1 MTPSDTRI
9 AFFGGANNAAAVKGI
24 VNLAQAGFDVV
35 VADHDARES
44 VALRAA
50 GVAFT
55 SDRMAAVA
63 GRNVVI
69 TSLSAPA
76 DVEDLYLGDD
86 GLVELMTPGSHAID
100 LSFSLPQLASEIYA
114 MAAIADIEVLDA
126 PLVNLGEQEGTV
138 LFVGGT
144 PQARGT
150 LAPLFPYLA
159 STVLEQ
165 QEPGEGQF
173 AAVLAY
179 IALAGSLMG
188 AIEATAVAHVAEFPQ
203 NAAVNV
209 LASTA
214 GGSRALVDYV
224 PRVLAHDYTGN
235 LKVCDFLQ
243 ALEVVLEAADD
254 LDVTVPVMETAY
266 QLYDLLSLVGGE
278 ELNIQ
283 ALALLYEDEQTCADH
298 GLNWELADAAEGY
311 DDEDDDDA
319 DGGGFGFEDFFG
331 PGPSGG
337 PDGPDGPGGHRPY
350 SSIFSRN

>member
-24 VNLAQAGFDVV
+24 VNLAQAGFDVL
-35 VADHDARES
+35 VADHDPRES

-50 GVAFT
+50 GIPFT
-55 SDRMAAVA
+55 SDRLAAVS

-69 TSLSAPA
+69 TSKRTPA
-76 DVEDLYLGDD
+76 AVEDLYLGDN
-86 GLVELMTPGSHAID
+86 GLVELMTPGSYAID

-114 MAAIADIEVLDA
+114 MAAVADIEALDA

-144 PQARGT
+144 TEAQNKV
-150 LAPLFPYLA
+150 APLFPYLA
-159 STVLEQ
+159 TSVLQ
-165 QEPGEGQF
+165 QKEPGEGQF

-188 AIEATAVAHVAEFPQ
+188 AIEATAIAHVAEFPQ

-224 PRVLAHDYTGN
+224 PRVLQHDYTGN
-235 LKVCDFLQ
+235 ICVGDFLQ
-243 ALEVVLEAADD
+243 ALEVVLEAADS
-254 LDVTVPVMETAY
+254 LDVTAPVMETAY

-283 ALALLYEDEQTCADH
+283 ALALLYEDEQTCAEH
-298 GLNWELADAAEGY
+298 GLNWELADAASGY
-311 DDEDDDDA
+311 DDEDDDD
-319 DGGGFGFEDFFG
+319 DDEGGFSFEDFFG
-331 PGPSGG
+331 PGPSDD
-337 PDGPDGPGGHRPY
+337 PDGPDGSGGHRPY
-350 SSIFSRN
+350 SGIFSKN